1 MRAIRN
7 VGVKSGPVVKR
18 QVVIAAA
25 LLSALAAPELAFAA
39 ETGDTAALAKAA
51 QNPIADMISLP
62 LQNNTYFGV
71 GTDGDTA
78 NVLNIQPVYPLS
90 YGDWNVITRT
100 IVPLVYVPD
109 LTAGLAEL
117 PSQDREG
124 SKFGLGDINFSA
136 YLSPATTGKVMLGI
150 GPSITF
156 DSATSR
162 ETGSGK
168 YSAGPAAVVVYMPK
182 PWVVGTLVRQLWS
195 FAGNSSRD
203 TVSQLLVQPFV
214 NYNFGEGWYAVSAPI
229 ITANWEA
236 ERSADTWQVPIGGG
250 FGKIFRVGAQ
260 PMNVSLQ
267 GYRMI
272 ESSRFG
278 PDWQARFQ
286 VQFLFPK

>member
-1 MRAIRN
+1 MRAIRDA
-7 VGVKSGPVVKR
+7 VDKSD
-18 QVVIAAA
+18 QVTRSWAAIAAA
-25 LLSALAAPELAFAA
+25 LVSVLAAPELVFAA
-39 ETGDTAALAKAA
+39 EAGDTSALAKAA

-90 YGDWNVITRT
+90 LGEWNVITRT

-109 LTAGLAEL
+109 LTAGLTEL
-117 PSQDREG
+117 PNHDRDG

-136 YLSPATTGKVMLGI
+136 YLSPATRGEVIFGI

-156 DSATSR
+156 NSATSR

-168 YSAGPAAVVVYMPK
+168 YSAGPAAVAVYTPK

-203 TVSQLLVQPFV
+203 TVSQLLLQPFV

-236 ERSADTWQVPIGGG
+236 ERSADTWQVPVGGG
-250 FGKIFRVGAQ
+250 FGKIFKIGVQ

-272 ESSRFG
+272 ESPRFG